1 MNIDIKNEEM
11 NLRNLKNKIDSIDDI
26 NLSAE
31 RELIELENKINDVIV
46 EEKDLNNAAKKLEKA
61 IEELNKE
68 ARNRVVNTF
77 TNINNTFSDLF
88 KKLFDG
94 GKAYLELTDSDDPLE
109 AGLELMVSPPGK
121 KLQRL
126 SLLSGGEKA
135 LASLAL
141 IFSTFINKE
150 TPICILDEVDA
161 PLDDF
166 NVERFCNLLKDASK
180 ITNKKFLV
188 VTHNKITMGYMNK
201 IYGVTMSEPGVSKL
215 VSVNLDKIAPEF
227 AAE

>member
-1 MNIDIKNEEM
+1 MT
-11 NLRNLKNKIDSIDDI
+11 S
-26 NLSAE
+26 
-31 RELIELENKINDVIV
+31 V
-46 EEKDLNNAAKKLEKA
+46 
-61 IEELNKE
+61 
-68 ARNRVVNTF
+68 
-77 TNINNTFSDLF
+77 F

-180 ITNKKFLV
+180 ITNKKFLI

>member
-1 MNIDIKNEEM
+1 MAEAEI
-11 NLRNLKNKIDSIDDI
+11 RNLKNKINNFEDI
-26 NLSAE
+26 NLTAE
-31 RELIELENKINDVIV
+31 KDLKEIEDKVQNILI
-46 EEKDLNNAAKKLEKA
+46 EEKDLENASKKLEKA

-68 ARNRVVNTF
+68 ARNRVINTF
-77 TNINNTFSDLF
+77 SKINTTFSDLF

-94 GKAYLELTDSDDPLE
+94 GKAHLELIDDKDPLE

-121 KLQRL
+121 KLQKL

-141 IFSTFINKE
+141 IFSTFINKQ

-166 NVERFCNLLKDASK
+166 NVEKFCNLLTETTK
-180 ITNKKFLV
+180 ISSKKFLV

-201 IYGVTMSEPGVSKL
+201 VYGVTMSEPGISKL
-215 VSVNLDKIAPEF
+215 VLT
-227 AAE
+227 